1 MELTIDTSVERLEL
15 ATDYGIVLHAQHV
28 DIVSQTGTCT
38 QVHLGSIVRP
48 PGQLCSISQFEPSIL
63 GRSQEVGIHITTLRA
78 EAVICIAMV
87 GNSGRRCCIGI
98 LNVTERSSVT
108 TETACGISIHL
119 LMTTCNEG
127 IGSIISTQSL
137 EETLTAILVV
147 VQLECQGTAL
157 HFTII
162 IHGHHFVIL
171 GSTAVGCTP
180 AVGGSEHA
188 RTT

>member
-1 MELTIDTSVERLEL
+1 
-15 ATDYGIVLHAQHV
+15 
-28 DIVSQTGTCT
+28 
-38 QVHLGSIVRP
+38 
-48 PGQLCSISQFEPSIL
+48 
-63 GRSQEVGIHITTLRA
+63 
-78 EAVICIAMV
+78 
-87 GNSGRRCCIGI
+87 
-98 LNVTERSSVT
+98 
-108 TETACGISIHL
+108 
-119 LMTTCNEG
+119 MTTCNEG

-137 EETLTAILVV
+137 EETLTAILVA

>member
-1 MELTIDTSVERLEL
+1 MELTVNTSIERLKL
-15 ATDYGIVLHAQHV
+15 ATDYGIVVHTLHV
-28 DIVSQTGTCT
+28 DIVGQTGTCT
-38 QVHLGSIVRP
+38 QVFLGSIVRP
-48 PGQLCSISQFEPSIL
+48 PGQLCGSSQFEPSIL
-63 GRSQEVGIHITTLRA
+63 GRSKEVGIHITTLRA

-137 EETLTAILVV
+137 EETLTAILVA

-171 GSTAVGCTP
+171 GSTAVGGTP